1 MRGLISIVLLASLAA
16 CTQRQP
22 EPAKQAGGP
31 TASPPAAASPEA
43 PIASTETAVAPEVN
57 PPGDIPDSQVFVS
70 YQSAAGGYRLDVPE
84 GWSRTENGSDAA
96 FVQRFDGVSVALAP
110 ATAAPTLA
118 SARAGEAARITA
130 SGRAVKITDVSAVTL
145 PAGKAVVIRYTSN
158 SEPNAVTNNRVR
170 LENEAFLFFNK
181 GQMAT
186 LTLWAPQGADNVDQW
201 TRMSRSFRWQ

>member
-16 CTQRQP
+16 CSPRQP
-22 EPAKQAGGP
+22 EPAKQAAGP
-31 TASPPAAASPEA
+31 TASPPAAISIEA
-43 PIASTETAVAPEVN
+43 PIAPAESAVAPEVN

-70 YQSAAGGYRLDVPE
+70 YQSTVGGYRLDVPE
-84 GWSRTENGSDAA
+84 GWSRTENGPAA
-96 FVQRFDGVSVALAP
+96 SFVQRFDGVSVALAP
-110 ATAAPTLA
+110 AAAAPTVA
-118 SARAGEAARITA
+118 SARTGEAARITA

-145 PAGKAVVIRYTSN
+145 PTGKAVVIRYTSN

-170 LENEAFLFFNK
+170 LENEAVLFFNN
-181 GQMAT
+181 GRMAT